1 MTTLMK
7 TTSLTALLLLL
18 SGCSNLNNL
27 GTPAKPKV
35 DETLEVINSSSI
47 KSISEITSIAFE
59 WKKVEDPRVVGY
71 NFYRANMHKDG
82 RRLKLIKTLDNR
94 YTTHFVDSD
103 LEPNTKYVYQISSKG
118 SNGFDSRTT
127 KAYVAQTAARALP
140 VSFVQGI
147 SDLPNRI
154 KLVWR
159 PHEDLRI
166 EHYEVQVFDST
177 TNNWK
182 LLKRIK
188 GRLNAEYIDMGLGN
202 NETQRYRVIAYT
214 FDDVATQASKIV
226 TAKTKPLP
234 IGPQNLQ
241 VTVNQPKKIVL
252 TWDASPTEDVLK
264 YVIYKSSFESI
275 GYTKLKEVGNT
286 ISDYTDQ
293 IDDDGK
299 TYYYKVYSIDKDHL
313 RSSDKINAV
322 RGMTLNKPAKPVMT
336 LAQIQGNKAI
346 LNWSAGDK
354 RAMSYNVYKKT
365 EISFFETKTEKFTD
379 IKALRF
385 EDNNIINGVQY
396 KYSIQS
402 NDEYGLMSDKTDD
415 AELILPKIKK

>member
-7 TTSLTALLLLL
+7 TTSLTAFLLLL
-18 SGCSNLNNL
+18 SGCSSLNNL

-35 DETLEVINSSSI
+35 DETLEVINNQSI
-47 KSISEITSIAFE
+47 KSISDITSIAFE
-59 WKKVEDPRVVGY
+59 WQKVNDPRVVGY

-82 RRLKLIKTLDNR
+82 RRLKLIKELDNR
-94 YTTHFVDSD
+94 YTTHFVDTE

-118 SNGFDSRTT
+118 MNGFESKTT

-159 PHEDLRI
+159 PHQDLRI
-166 EHYEVQVFDST
+166 EHYEVERFDPSI
-177 TNNWK
+177 NNWK

-188 GRLNAEYIDMGLGN
+188 GRLNAEYIDDRLGN
-202 NETQRYRVIAYT
+202 NETHRYRVTAYT
-214 FDDVATQASKIV
+214 FEDIATQPSKIV

-234 IGPQNLQ
+234 IGPQSIQ
-241 VTVNQPKKIVL
+241 ATVDQPKKIVL

-264 YVIYKSSFESI
+264 YIIYRSSFESI
-275 GYTKLKEVGNT
+275 GYTKLKEVSKNT
-286 ISDYTDQ
+286 LDYTDQ
-293 IDDDGK
+293 IDTDGK
-299 TYYYKVYSIDKDHL
+299 TYFYKIYSHDKDHL

-322 RGMTLNKPAKPVMT
+322 RGMTLNKPAKPVIT

-346 LNWSAGDK
+346 LNWTAGDK
-354 RAMSYNVYKKT
+354 RAMSYNVYKTT
-365 EISFFETKTEKFTD
+365 EISFWEKKTEKFTD

-385 EDNNIINGVQY
+385 EDHNIINGVQY

-402 NDEYGLMSDKTDD
+402 NDEYGLMSEKTDD
-415 AELILPKIKK
+415 AELILPKIQK